1 MKYSEN
7 LLNIGLISKKRSYNL
22 QKKPVGVPFIAVKT
36 SKSRRRYS
44 SCYVCSLIR
53 KLYFLRINILLGKNR
68 KKQKWGCCI
77 QRRPQKS
84 IVIIKIG
91 ISIILRFS
99 AAKNLTVRRTLVR
112 LRARSN
118 AVKNAFDVGFSV
130 LYLNSIRP
138 KEGVSQ
144 SNTLFSSSNRK
155 FLDFLIAKKSFYWS
169 ASQRNDS
176 HDSDFFI

>member
-91 ISIILRFS
+91 ISIILRFLLQ
-99 AAKNLTVRRTLVR
+99 KNLPPDVPLYAFGQGQTRLKPHLTLVFP
-112 LRARSN
+112 SC
-118 AVKNAFDVGFSV
+118 
-130 LYLNSIRP
+130 I
-138 KEGVSQ
+138 
-144 SNTLFSSSNRK
+144 
-155 FLDFLIAKKSFYWS
+155 
-169 ASQRNDS
+169 
-176 HDSDFFI
+176 